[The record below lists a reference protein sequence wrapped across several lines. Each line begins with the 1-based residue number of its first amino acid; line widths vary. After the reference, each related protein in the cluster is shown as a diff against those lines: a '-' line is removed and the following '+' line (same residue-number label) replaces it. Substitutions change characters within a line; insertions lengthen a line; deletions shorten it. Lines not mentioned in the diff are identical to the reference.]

1 LNPTDEDFGS
11 DRLARIL
18 FSEMGVPRDAKLYV
32 GFSGGADSTALVH
45 ALAAITGLRVVAL
58 HAHHGMTPDADA
70 WETHCKQFCR
80 TLDIEYRHNRL
91 AVSRDPDRGWEA
103 SARTAR
109 YRWFASV
116 LQEGEFLLTAH
127 HRDDQAET
135 VLGNLLR
142 GSGVSGLSG
151 IHPQRP
157 LGRGTLVR
165 PLLQV
170 VPEALRE
177 YLAARKIG
185 WIEDPTNQD
194 ARFTRTRLRNE
205 ILPALERYWPT
216 ARSTLAATAHRLR
229 DAETLL
235 RELASIDLGSLETG
249 GGDTLSLVGL
259 RQLSPARQ
267 ANAIR
272 EWLRR
277 DAWAMPDARH
287 MNRVI
292 HELINAETP
301 PTAVVEWGGVEIRHY
316 REQLFRVTVD
326 TMPLQDLVWDLRA
339 PLNLPG
345 RRGRLL
351 ARRVQGAGLAH
362 DRLHNPVEVRWRRG
376 GESCHLPGRS
386 MTHRLK
392 KLLQEAHVP
401 PWKRNEIPLIYSE
414 NTLAAVVGY
423 WYCAPFASGP
433 AEAGWAIELDPGAP
447 VPDAS
452 GSPDNSSQLTAFGQ
466 RG

>member
-1 LNPTDEDFGS
+1 LNPTGEDFGA
-11 DRLARIL
+11 DRLAWVL
-18 FSEMGVPRDAKLYV
+18 FSEMGIPREVTLYV

-45 ALAAITGLRVVAL
+45 AAAAIPGPRVIAL
-58 HAHHGMTPDADA
+58 HAHHGIAPDADA
-70 WETHCKQFCR
+70 WEIHCRQFCQS
-80 TLDIEYRHNRL
+80 LELEYRHTRL

-116 LQEGEFLLTAH
+116 LKDGDYLLTAH

-151 IHPQRP
+151 IHPRRP

-165 PLLQV
+165 PLLQFA
-170 VPEALRE
+170 PEALRA
-177 YLAARKIG
+177 YLAARKIA
-185 WIEDPTNQD
+185 WIEDPMNQD
-194 ARFTRTRLRNE
+194 ARFTRTRLRNK
-205 ILPALERYWPT
+205 ILPELERYWP
-216 ARSTLAATAHRLR
+216 AVRLTLAATADRLQN
-229 DAETLL
+229 AETVL
-235 RELASIDLGSLETG
+235 RELASIDLGRLETG
-249 GGDTLSLVGL
+249 GGDALSLAGL
-259 RQLSPARQ
+259 RQLIPARQ

-277 DAWAMPDARH
+277 DAWPMPDARH

-316 REQLFRVTVD
+316 REQLFRVMVD
-326 TMPLQDLVWDLRA
+326 TTPLQDLVWDLRA
-339 PLNLPG
+339 PLDLPG
-345 RRGRLL
+345 RRGRLM
-351 ARRVQGAGLAH
+351 ARRVQGGGLAH
-362 DRLHNPVEVRWRRG
+362 DRLRNPVEVRWRRG
-376 GESCHLPGRS
+376 GESCRLPGRS

-433 AEAGWAIELDPGAP
+433 AEEGWAIDLDPRAP

-452 GSPDNSSQLTAFGQ
+452 GPPNNFS
-466 RG
+466 